1 MRMTFRALALRN
13 VLGGWRRYA
22 AFLLSSA
29 AAVAIAYLFASF
41 VAHPDVRSGQIIGAA
56 AVGQG
61 LTICLV
67 LIAIFSF
74 FFVLY
79 SSSTFYKTRQKEF
92 GLLQLLGMTPWQ
104 IRKLAFLEQ
113 MVVAMLAIAA
123 GLGFGALFSKLF
135 YMGIGELLRTGAPIR
150 FLIVWP
156 AALWTAAGFAALF
169 FAVAAASL
177 LGIGRKP
184 VIELLRASRKPKKP
198 PIASAWLSALAVAA
212 LGAGYVL
219 AYVSNLR
226 TALLLMMPVTGLV
239 VLGTYFFF
247 TQGSIA
253 ALGRL
258 MRRRS
263 FYWNGVRLL
272 ALSQLSFRLK
282 DTARMMFSVSVL
294 LAVVFTAIGTV
305 YVFQQ
310 DTKEKWLA
318 SAPFAFSVEEQ
329 GFESRTRVDPEALN
343 ALFAKH
349 GIEPELET
357 RTPLLEARAKA
368 SLYGDGDS
376 EASLVGESAWNE
388 LAAGLGLPRANME
401 PGSTLFAYPFED
413 VAGPQD
419 ELAGKRIDFAL
430 ASGTVSLVAG
440 GTIYANATNHG
451 KLLWIVDDADFEA
464 ADALAIDEDRTAL
477 YGYDWSGWEEDSA
490 FAEEALELV
499 AAEDPRYYVRDRI
512 LNFLSFQ
519 QFASLTF
526 FIGVF
531 VGALFFFAA
540 GSLLY
545 FKQFTELEEDRQT
558 YRQLLRIGVSP
569 KELRS
574 LIRTQI
580 GAVFGIPFLVG
591 AAHAVFAYKMLGNLL
606 QTSVWASALSVVAVF
621 ALLQLLYYVATE
633 RSYMRQLGIAEAR

>member
-1 MRMTFRALALRN
+1 
-13 VLGGWRRYA
+13 
-22 AFLLSSA
+22 
-29 AAVAIAYLFASF
+29 
-41 VAHPDVRSGQIIGAA
+41 
-56 AVGQG
+56 
-61 LTICLV
+61 
-67 LIAIFSF
+67 
-74 FFVLY
+74 
-79 SSSTFYKTRQKEF
+79 
-92 GLLQLLGMTPWQ
+92 MTPWQ

-113 MVVAMLAIAA
+113 MVVASCSIAA

-135 YMGIGELLRTGAPIR
+135 YMGIGELLRTEAPIR
-150 FLIVWP
+150 FLVVWP
-156 AALWTAAGFAALF
+156 AALWTSAGFAALF

-177 LGIGRKP
+177 FAIGRKP

-198 PIASAWLSALAVAA
+198 PIASVWLSALAVVA

-226 TALLLMMPVTGLV
+226 TVILLLMPVTGLV
-239 VLGTYFFF
+239 VLGTYFLF

-253 ALGRL
+253 ALGRM
-258 MRRRS
+258 MRNRS
-263 FYWNGVRLL
+263 FYWRGVRLL

-310 DTKEKWLA
+310 DTKEQWLA
-318 SAPFAFSVEEQ
+318 SSPFAFSVEEK
-329 GFESRTRVDPEALN
+329 GFESRAIVDPEALEK
-343 ALFAKH
+343 LFAKH
-349 GIEPELET
+349 GIDPALET
-357 RTPLLEARAKA
+357 RTPLLEARANVD
-368 SLYGDGDS
+368 LYGNAAGDS
-376 EASLVGESAWNE
+376 EASLVGESAWNA
-388 LAAGLGLPRANME
+388 LADGQDLPRADIE
-401 PGSTLFAYPFED
+401 PGRALLAYPFEE
-413 VAGPQD
+413 VVGPQD
-419 ELAGKRIDFAL
+419 ELGGKRVDFAL
-430 ASGTVSLVAG
+430 GAGTVSFIAD
-440 GTIYANATNHG
+440 GTIYANGTNHG

-464 ADALAIDEDRTAL
+464 AAALATDAERVAL
-477 YGYDWSGWEEDSA
+477 YGYDWSGWESDDA
-490 FAEEALELV
+490 FAREALELV
-499 AAEDPRYYVRDRI
+499 AAKDPRYHVRERI
-512 LNFLSFQ
+512 LNYRNFQ

-526 FIGVF
+526 FIGLF

-580 GAVFGIPFLVG
+580 GAVFGIPFVVG
-591 AAHAVFAYKMLGNLL
+591 TLHAVFAYKMLGNML
-606 QTSVWASALSVVAVF
+606 QTSVWASAMSVVAVF

-633 RSYMRQLGIAEAR
+633 RSYLRQLGIAEAR